1 MIASGEGRRQQLKCS
16 ECGGPTI
23 SPDGLLG
30 ERVCANCGLV
40 VGETLVARHFS
51 QWAPNWPSN
60 WAQQDSETLKEW
72 LTVLRTV
79 SCQLNIPN
87 FPYREEVARLI
98 RKESGEFFQVQKFA
112 KDKRAT
118 MAALLQLILK
128 EYGRERSVKMMCQQL
143 GLDSKLVLKQTWSLK
158 KNLRGKKR
166 LKNSRKTS
174 KEYLYKYG
182 GKLTCDSQLLLTAER
197 ALEKV
202 KRKGGNPVSLAAGAF
217 YHACK
222 MKRMRINK
230 KLIGKMFFVSDR
242 TVDTNERRIRRL
254 LTAMPT
260 K

>member
-1 MIASGEGRRQQLKCS
+1 LNCS
-16 ECGGPTI
+16 ECGGLTI

-30 ERVCANCGLV
+30 ERVCTKCGLV
-40 VGETLVARHFS
+40 VGETLVSRHFA
-51 QWAPNWPSN
+51 QWSPNWPSN
-60 WAQQDSETLKEW
+60 WGEHDSETLKEW
-72 LTVLRTV
+72 LTVLRTI

-112 KDKRAT
+112 KDKRST
-118 MAALLQLILK
+118 VAALLQLILK
-128 EYGRERSVKMMCQQL
+128 EYGTDRSIRRMCQQL
-143 GLDSKLVLKQTWSLK
+143 SLDSKLVLKQTWSLK
-158 KNLRGKKR
+158 KSLRGGKR

-182 GKLTCDSQLLLTAER
+182 GKLTCDSQLLLAAEKTLIKFR
-197 ALEKV
+197 
-202 KRKGGNPVSLAAGAF
+202 RKGGNPLSLAAGAF

-222 MKRMRINK
+222 MKRIRINK
-230 KLIGKMFFVSDR
+230 KLIGKTLSVSDR

-254 LTAMPT
+254 LTSVPP